1 MNDRETSQ
9 RTATTTLGR
18 YKILQRIGRGGM
30 GDVWL
35 CEDPRLGRQVAV
47 KTLPVSSRQDR
58 EFALRFEQEAQAA
71 AALHHP
77 HILPVHDYGRQP
89 LPDGNVITYIVMP
102 YISGGSLAQRVEIYS
117 HGLMP
122 APEALNYL
130 EQAADAI
137 DYAHSQQVIHR
148 DIKPGNM
155 LLRDENWLLLA
166 DFGIARIMTNEDRL
180 TATGPGFGTPSYMA
194 PEQAQGQAE
203 PSSDNYSLAVI
214 AYQLFTG
221 RLPFQA
227 DTSYAITIQHLTMPP
242 PSPRLFNPSLL
253 PAFEQALLQG
263 LAKQPRE
270 RPPTARAFVDQL
282 RSTLAGGPFV
292 EITSRAELAPT
303 EGRAIRPEQH
313 VSEQETRLHGS
324 DEQHT
329 TSIPAP
335 SLVTR
340 RRLLIGG
347 GVAALAA
354 GGLGTWAFASSHN
367 AIKPTPITSTA
378 TPVAARAGAPMVL
391 LGHDKPV
398 SSLAWTPHRNVLA
411 SASGNDG
418 KAMLWDID
426 QLVKQPNKSPQYANY
441 EFIDLASN
449 TLVAWSPDSK
459 SLAIGNSTHDAANH
473 SIVEINPPSST
484 LNFAKNAPQITVPD
498 GDTVYSLAWL
508 NNRQL
513 ITLAQHLDLKLNDP
527 NNNKFMLRLWDTGQP
542 KVEPQPVVF
551 QGYFSQPTA
560 ATASIATNAAAFSP
574 DGSQLAIL
582 PHGKTVLIGRVSIVG
597 NATKW
602 QLTHSLQIQT
612 DELFNDNVGVGWSAD
627 GNSVVALANN
637 PYKQGL
643 VYWNMRE
650 NKPQPHA
657 LIIPDND
664 SSTQFTT
671 LACNPVSTNPGFA
684 TGNQNGEVYL
694 WQFADNS
701 SPLKTL
707 DSNGITQTVT
717 ALAWSR
723 DGHWLAAS
731 FSDDNAS
738 ILIWKI

>member
-1 MNDRETSQ
+1 MNDREMSQ

-102 YISGGSLAQRVEIYS
+102 YISGGSLAQRIEVYGY
-117 HGLMP
+117 GLMP

-242 PSPRLFNPSLL
+242 PSPRLFNPSLP
-253 PAFEQALLQG
+253 PACEQALLQG
-263 LAKQPRE
+263 LAKHPRE
-270 RPPTARAFVDQL
+270 RPPSARAFVEQL

-292 EITSRAELAPT
+292 AITSRAELAPT

-367 AIKPTPITSTA
+367 AVKTGPITST
-378 TPVAARAGAPMVL
+378 TPAAARAGAPMVL

-398 SSLAWTPHRNVLA
+398 SSLSWVPQRNVLA
-411 SASGNDG
+411 SASGDDG

-426 QLVKQPNKSPQYANY
+426 QLVKQPNTSQQYAHY
-441 EFIDLASN
+441 EYISYSGN
-449 TLVAWSPDSK
+449 TLVAWSPDGK
-459 SLAIGNSTHDAANH
+459 SLAISEGKGLVDYSV
-473 SIVEINPPSST
+473 VEINTPSST

-513 ITLAQHLDLKLNDP
+513 ITLAQHLDLKLDDL
-527 NNNKFMLRLWDTGQP
+527 NNNKFMLRLWDATQP
-542 KVEPQPVVF
+542 KAQPQPVVF

-560 ATASIATNAAAFSP
+560 STSIATNAAAFSP

-582 PHGKTVLIGRVSIVG
+582 PYGKTVLIGRVSAVG
-597 NATKW
+597 NATQW

-612 DELFNDNVGVGWSAD
+612 DEILNDNIGVGWSSD
-627 GNSVVALANN
+627 GNSVVALANM
-637 PYKQGL
+637 PYREGL
-643 VYWNMRE
+643 VYWSMRE
-650 NKPQPHA
+650 SKPQSHA
-657 LIIPDND
+657 LSIPGND
-664 SSTQFTT
+664 SSAQFTA
-671 LACNPVSTNPGFA
+671 LACNPASTNPGFA

-694 WQFADNS
+694 WQFAENS

-707 DSNGITQTVT
+707 NTNGLTGIVT
-717 ALAWSR
+717 ALAWSH

-731 FSDDNAS
+731 FSDANAS

>member
-1 MNDRETSQ
+1 
-9 RTATTTLGR
+9 
-18 YKILQRIGRGGM
+18 
-30 GDVWL
+30 
-35 CEDPRLGRQVAV
+35 
-47 KTLPVSSRQDR
+47 
-58 EFALRFEQEAQAA
+58 FEQEAQAA

-89 LPDGNVITYIVMP
+89 LPDGNVITYIVKP
-102 YISGGSLAQRVEIYS
+102 YISGGSLAQRVEFYS
-117 HGLMP
+117 QGLMP
-122 APEALNYL
+122 APEALNHL

-242 PSPRLFNPSLL
+242 PPPRQFNPSLL

-263 LAKQPRE
+263 LAKRPAE
-270 RPPTARAFVDQL
+270 RPPSVRAFVQQL

-292 EITSRAELAPT
+292 PITSRAELAPT
-303 EGRAIRPEQH
+303 EGRVIRPEQH
-313 VSEQETRLHGS
+313 ISEQDTRLHGS

-367 AIKPTPITSTA
+367 GGKPAPITST
-378 TPVAARAGAPMVL
+378 TPAAVRAGAPMVL
-391 LGHDKPV
+391 LGHDNPV
-398 SSLAWTPHRNVLA
+398 SSLAWMPQRNVLA
-411 SASGNDG
+411 SASSKEG
-418 KAMLWDID
+418 KALLWDID
-426 QLVKQPNKSPQYANY
+426 QLVKQPNTSPQYAHY
-441 EFIDLASN
+441 EYISFSGN
-449 TLVAWSPDSK
+449 TLVAWSPDGK
-459 SLAIGNSTHDAANH
+459 SLAISEGKGLVDSSA
-473 SIVEINPPSST
+473 VEINTPSST
-484 LNFAKNAPQITVPD
+484 LSFAKNAPQITVPD
-498 GDTVYSLAWL
+498 GDTIYSLAWL

-513 ITLAQHLDLKLNDP
+513 ITLAQHLDLKLDDP
-527 NNNKFMLRLWDTGQP
+527 NNNKFMLRLWDTAQP
-542 KVEPQPVVF
+542 KIQPQPVVF

-560 ATASIATNAAAFSP
+560 AIASIGTNAAAFSP

-582 PHGKTVLIGRVSIVG
+582 PHGKTVLIGRVSTVG
-597 NATKW
+597 NATEW

-612 DELFNDNVGVGWSAD
+612 DEIFNDNVGVGWSAD

-643 VYWNMRE
+643 VYWNLRE
-650 NKPQPHA
+650 SKPQPHA

-664 SSTQFTT
+664 SSTPFSA
-671 LACNPVSTNPGFA
+671 LACNPARTNPGFA
-684 TGNQNGEVYL
+684 TGDQNGEVYL
-694 WQFADNS
+694 WQFADKS

-707 DSNGITQTVT
+707 DSNGITQAVT

-731 FSDDNAS
+731 FNDANAS

>member
-1 MNDRETSQ
+1 MNDREMSQ

-47 KTLPVSSRQDR
+47 KTLPVYNRQDR

-102 YISGGSLAQRVEIYS
+102 YISGGSLAQNIETYGYR
-117 HGLMP
+117 LMP
-122 APEALNYL
+122 AQEALNYL

-166 DFGIARIMTNEDRL
+166 DFGIARILTNEDRL

-227 DTSYAITIQHLTMPP
+227 DSSYAITIQHLTMPP
-242 PSPRLFNPSLL
+242 PPPRQYNPSLP
-253 PAFEQALLQG
+253 PACEQALLQG

-270 RPPTARAFVDQL
+270 RPPSARAFVEQL
-282 RSTLAGGPFV
+282 RSTLADAPFIKNV
-292 EITSRAELAPT
+292 PRAELAPT
-303 EGRAIRPEQH
+303 EGRAIRPEH
-313 VSEQETRLHGS
+313 TVSEQETRLDGS

-329 TSIPAP
+329 TSIPAR

-347 GVAALAA
+347 GVVALAA
-354 GGLGTWAFASSHN
+354 GGLGTWAFASTHN
-367 AIKPTPITSTA
+367 SVKPVRTQGTKPTA
-378 TPVAARAGAPMVL
+378 VRAGAPMVL
-391 LGHDKPV
+391 LGHDKTV
-398 SSLAWTPHRNVLA
+398 TSLAWMPQRNVLA

-426 QLVKQPNKSPQYANY
+426 QIVKQPNKSPQYAND
-441 EFIDLASN
+441 EFIDLAQN
-449 TLVAWSPDSK
+449 TIIAWSPDGK

-484 LNFAKNAPQITVPD
+484 LSFMKKTPQISVPD
-498 GDTVYSLAWL
+498 DSTIYGLAWL
-508 NNRQL
+508 NNKQL
-513 ITLAQHLDLKLNDP
+513 VTLAQFLDSDP
-527 NNNKFMLRLWDTGQP
+527 RHFDNNKLLLRLWDTTQP
-542 KVEPQPVVF
+542 KVQPQPAVF
-551 QGYFSQPTA
+551 KNSYLSLSNSNQ
-560 ATASIATNAAAFSP
+560 SISTNMVAVSP
-574 DGSQLAIL
+574 DGLQVAIL
-582 PHGKTVLIGRVSIVG
+582 PYGKTVLVGRLSSAG
-597 NATKW
+597 NATQW
-602 QLTHSLQIQT
+602 QLTHSLQFQT
-612 DELFNDNVGVGWSAD
+612 EEILNDNSGVGWSSD
-627 GNSVVALANN
+627 GKSVVALANSAS
-637 PYKQGL
+637 KQGL
-643 VYWNMRE
+643 VYWNVRE
-650 NKPQPHA
+650 SKPQPHM
-657 LIIPDND
+657 LLIPDKD
-664 SSTQFTT
+664 SDTQYSA
-671 LACNPVSTNPGFA
+671 LACNPASTNPGFA

-694 WQFADNS
+694 WQFADKS

-707 DSNGITQTVT
+707 DTNGITGIVT
-717 ALAWSR
+717 ALAWSH

-731 FSDDNAS
+731 FSDANAS

>member
-9 RTATTTLGR
+9 RAAITTLGR

-35 CEDPRLGRQVAV
+35 CEDPRLGRQIAV
-47 KTLPVSSRQDR
+47 KTLPVYNRQDR

-102 YISGGSLAQRVEIYS
+102 YISGGSLAQRVEVYAN
-117 HGLMP
+117 GLMP
-122 APEALNYL
+122 SQEALNYL
-130 EQAADAI
+130 EQAAAAI

-148 DIKPGNM
+148 DIKPANM

-166 DFGIARIMTNEDRL
+166 DFGIARILTNEDRL

-242 PSPRLFNPSLL
+242 PPPRQFNPSL
-253 PAFEQALLQG
+253 PPTCEQALLQG

-270 RPPTARAFVDQL
+270 RPPSARAFVEQL
-282 RSTLAGGPFV
+282 RSTLAGAPFV
-292 EITSRAELAPT
+292 AITSRAKLAPT

-313 VSEQETRLHGS
+313 VSEQETKLHGS
-324 DEQHT
+324 DEQLT
-329 TSIPAP
+329 TSIPAH

-347 GVAALAA
+347 GVAVLAA
-354 GGLGTWAFASSHN
+354 GGLGTWAFTSAHN
-367 AIKPTPITSTA
+367 GVKPVLTQGTTPTA
-378 TPVAARAGAPMVL
+378 VRAGAPMVL
-391 LGHDKPV
+391 LGHDKSV
-398 SSLAWTPHRNVLA
+398 SSLAWMPHRNVLA
-411 SASGNDG
+411 STSGNDG

-441 EFIDLASN
+441 EFVDLAQN
-449 TLVAWSPDSK
+449 TLVAWSPDGK

-484 LNFAKNAPQITVPD
+484 LSFAKNAPQFIMPD
-498 GDTVYSLAWL
+498 GDTIYGLTWRSNKQFATLSQTFNFSLKD
-508 NNRQL
+508 
-513 ITLAQHLDLKLNDP
+513 I
-527 NNNKFMLRLWDTGQP
+527 NNNKFMLRLWDTTQP
-542 KVEPQPVVF
+542 KVQPQPVVF
-551 QGYFSQPTA
+551 NGYFSSSST
-560 ATASIATNAAAFSP
+560 TVSISTNMAAFSP

-582 PHGKTVLIGRVSIVG
+582 PYGNTILIGRVSTVG
-597 NATKW
+597 NTTKW
-602 QLTHSLQIQT
+602 QLTHSFSFQADQILQ
-612 DELFNDNVGVGWSAD
+612 DDSAVAWSAD
-627 GNSVVALANN
+627 GNSVVALSNI
-637 PYKQGL
+637 PSPQGL
-643 VYWNMRE
+643 IYWNLRE
-650 NKPQPHA
+650 SKPQPHA

-664 SSTQFTT
+664 SNAQFTT
-671 LACNPVSTNPGFA
+671 LACNPASTNPGFA

-694 WQFADNS
+694 WQFADSS

-707 DSNGITQTVT
+707 NTNGLTGIVT

-731 FSDDNAS
+731 FSDANAS

>member
-9 RTATTTLGR
+9 RTTTTTLGR

-35 CEDPRLGRQVAV
+35 CEDPRLGRQIAV

-58 EFALRFEQEAQAA
+58 EFALRYEQEAQAA

-102 YISGGSLAQRVEIYS
+102 YISGGSLAQRMEVYGN
-117 HGLMP
+117 GLMP
-122 APEALNYL
+122 SQEALNYL

-148 DIKPGNM
+148 DIKPANM

-166 DFGIARIMTNEDRL
+166 DFGIARILTNEDRL

-203 PSSDNYSLAVI
+203 PASDNYSLAVI
-214 AYQLFTG
+214 AYQFFTG

-227 DTSYAITIQHLTMPP
+227 DSSYAITIQHLTMPP
-242 PSPRLFNPSLL
+242 PPPRQYNPNL
-253 PAFEQALLQG
+253 PPACEQALLQG
-263 LAKQPRE
+263 LDKQPRE
-270 RPPTARAFVDQL
+270 RPPSARAFVEQL
-282 RSTLAGGPFV
+282 RSTLVGGPFV

-303 EGRAIRPEQH
+303 VGRVVRPQQH
-313 VSEQETRLHGS
+313 VSEQETRLDGS

-329 TSIPAP
+329 TSIPAH

-347 GVAALAA
+347 GIAALAA

-367 AIKPTPITSTA
+367 AVKPAPITST
-378 TPVAARAGAPMVL
+378 TPAAARAGAPMVL
-391 LGHDKPV
+391 LGHDKSV
-398 SSLAWTPHRNVLA
+398 TSLAWMPQRNVLA

-426 QLVKQPNKSPQYANY
+426 QLVKQPNKSPQYAND
-441 EFIDLASN
+441 EFIDLAQN
-449 TLVAWSPDSK
+449 TIIAWSPDGK

-484 LNFAKNAPQITVPD
+484 LSFAKNAPQVTMPD
-498 GDTVYSLAWL
+498 GDTIYGLAWR
-508 NNRQL
+508 NNKQFV
-513 ITLAQHLDLKLNDP
+513 TLSQTFDFSLKDT
-527 NNNKFMLRLWDTGQP
+527 NNNKFMLRLWDVTQP
-542 KVEPQPVVF
+542 KVQPQPVVF
-551 QGYFSQPTA
+551 NGYFSSSST
-560 ATASIATNAAAFSP
+560 TVSIATNMAAFSP

-582 PHGKTVLIGRVSIVG
+582 PYGNTVLIGQVSAVG
-597 NATKW
+597 NTTKW
-602 QLTHSLQIQT
+602 QLAHSLPFQPDQ
-612 DELFNDNVGVGWSAD
+612 DLKDDSAVAWSAD
-627 GNSVVALANN
+627 GNSVVALSDN
-637 PYKQGL
+637 PSPQGL
-643 VYWNMRE
+643 VYWNLRE
-650 NKPQPHA
+650 RKLQPHA
-657 LIIPDND
+657 LSIPGND
-664 SSTQFTT
+664 SSAQFTA
-671 LACNPVSTNPGFA
+671 LACNPASTNPGFA
-684 TGNQNGEVYL
+684 TGDQNGEVYL
-694 WQFADNS
+694 WQFADSS

-707 DSNGITQTVT
+707 DTNGITGIVT

-731 FSDDNAS
+731 FSDANAS